1 MIFVLNIPKLSKVK
15 VKLKTPNRLYNQLNQ
30 KYSRAQFDFDQ
41 IRIEYISFHL
51 TELWNNVQ
59 NLVRKPC
66 NVLEFFWPSAL
77 SCHMCASTLNVGLS
91 HPTSR
96 EVPGSCRMQKKSALS
111 SDTKVVNASKN
122 FNYIWNGYNN
132 HCISFL
138 QQWKRSEQ

>member
-1 MIFVLNIPKLSKVK
+1 MIFDQNIPKLSKVK
-15 VKLKTPNRLYNQLNQ
+15 WSQ
-30 KYSRAQFDFDQ
+30 K
-41 IRIEYISFHL
+41 HL
-51 TELWNNVQ
+51 TEFTIRNISELSLVLIKSGLTVVHLTEPWNNVQ

-122 FNYIWNGYNN
+122 FNYIWNGYNF
-132 HCISFL
+132 HFTTL
-138 QQWKRSEQ
+138 WAKRAEFHTFWLYF